1 MKKWFEAGKNSKEL
15 GIDVTKKFVLVISGN
30 NGEQLW
36 DLIEINKDDN
46 TSCPFFNN
54 ITKWYQKECYSWE
67 SLAYADEVETK
78 PKRHTYET
86 IKKRS
91 DGVVFEEDSIDGHNI
106 EDMKEEIQELKEK
119 VKKMQSLL
127 KAHQN
132 LFKTK

>member
-15 GIDVTKKFVLVISGN
+15 GIDTSRKFVLVERD
-30 NGEQLW
+30 NGGRPW
-36 DLIEINKDDN
+36 DIVEINKDDN
-46 TSCPFFNN
+46 TTCPFFNN
-54 ITKWYQKECYSWE
+54 ITRWHKRCCYDWH

-91 DGVVFEEDSIDGHNI
+91 DGVVFKEDSIDGHNI
-106 EDMKEEIQELKEK
+106 EYMKEEIQELKEK

-127 KAHQN
+127 KAHRN